1 LDFLRRST
9 MCIHHRRETT
19 MDKSRARLER
29 LFDRLERRVP
39 IAARWLRYLRR
50 PETRWFRIPLGVL
63 LIFGGIF
70 SFLPVLGIW
79 MLPLGL
85 LLLALDLPFLQGP
98 VNTSVLRGTRKWST
112 WRRSRRDGRNQR

>member
-1 LDFLRRST
+1 
-9 MCIHHRRETT
+9 MA
-19 MDKSRARLER
+19 DKENARLQR
-29 LFDRLERRVP
+29 QFDRLSRRVP
-39 IAARWLRYLRR
+39 FSAGFLGWIRR
-50 PETRWFRIPLGVL
+50 PSSRLIRFPLGIL

-98 VNTSVLRGTRKWST
+98 INAVSLRIQRRWTN
-112 WRRSRRDGRNQR
+112 WRRRSKAR

>member
-1 LDFLRRST
+1 
-9 MCIHHRRETT
+9 
-19 MDKSRARLER
+19 MDKSRARLDR
-29 LFDRLERRVP
+29 LFNRLERRVP
-39 IAARWLRYLRR
+39 VAARLLQYLRR
-50 PETRWFRIPLGVL
+50 PQSRWFRIPLGVL

-98 VNTSVLRGTRKWST
+98 VNNSVLRGSRKWST
-112 WRRSRRDGRNQR
+112 WRRSRRNSRNKD

>member
-1 LDFLRRST
+1 MS
-9 MCIHHRRETT
+9 IVHRRETAV
-19 MDKSRARLER
+19 DKSRARLDR
-29 LFDRLERRVP
+29 LFNRLERRVP
-39 IAARWLRYLRR
+39 FAARWLQYLRR
-50 PETRWFRIPLGVL
+50 PRSRWFRIPLGIL

-98 VNTSVLRGTRKWST
+98 VNNSVLRGTRKWST
-112 WRRSRRDGRNQR
+112 WRRSRRNSRNTD